1 MPITTRPRHALAAV
15 LLGASLALAGCA
27 GSGGSGPEA
36 SADRAAAPEAG
47 SGARGPQPGYG
58 GAAASPA
65 PGGAEGAKPGA
76 VRQHVIRTTELS
88 VEVEDADEALA
99 RARRIAAEAG
109 GHVADESTRRRA
121 GDGGGLTSRVTLRV
135 PQAAYEGVV
144 AELAGAGRLLSRR
157 AEAKDVTEQV
167 VDVESRIATQRASVA
182 RVRALMERAEQLSDV
197 VTLERE
203 LSSRQADLES
213 LLAQQASLK
222 DRTALA
228 TVTLELSEPAAKAAE
243 DGGPGVLDALRGGWS
258 ALLTSLTWLVLVL
271 AALAPWLPLP
281 VLGYVVWRRVLRPW
295 RERRR
300 ARAQRRPAPG
310 RWPSAGH
317 PQGHRP
323 AGTPVYP
330 QYGPVPRQGRPDAE
344 KAAKG
349 YGVPGGPGARVPH
362 EGHGAP
368 RGAVARDGAGVPG
381 AAAAS
386 GPSGA
391 PEAVGGSGS
400 PEPSRGSTRT
410 GAAGDPPA
418 SGKPEAAG
426 SPGGSGSS
434 GEPAGAGAAD
444 SGTSGSAEAAGTGG
458 EPEVT
463 GQAGRA
469 VDGGD
474 GGESGESGAPAEGR
488 G

>member
-15 LLGASLALAGCA
+15 LLGASLALAGC
-27 GSGGSGPEA
+27 SGPGGPAPEA

-144 AELAGAGRLLSRR
+144 AELAELAGAGRLLSRR

-182 RVRALMERAEQLSDV
+182 RVRQLMDRAEQLSDV
-197 VTLERE
+197 VALERE

-243 DGGPGVLDALRGGWS
+243 DGEPGVLDALRGGWS

-300 ARAQRRPAPG
+300 ARVARRRPAPAQ
-310 RWPSAGH
+310 WPSAGH

-330 QYGPVPRQGRPDAE
+330 QYGPVPGQGRPDARGG
-344 KAAKG
+344 AA
-349 YGVPGGPGARVPH
+349 
-362 EGHGAP
+362 EGHG
-368 RGAVARDGAGVPG
+368 V
-381 AAAAS
+381 S
-386 GPSGA
+386 GGH
-391 PEAVGGSGS
+391 GS
-400 PEPSRGSTRT
+400 PAAPSR
-410 GAAGDPPA
+410 
-418 SGKPEAAG
+418 
-426 SPGGSGSS
+426 
-434 GEPAGAGAAD
+434 
-444 SGTSGSAEAAGTGG
+444 
-458 EPEVT
+458 
-463 GQAGRA
+463 
-469 VDGGD
+469 
-474 GGESGESGAPAEGR
+474 
-488 G
+488 

>member
-27 GSGGSGPEA
+27 GSGGSGSEA

-47 SGARGPQPGYG
+47 SGARGPQSGYG
-58 GAAASPA
+58 GAASPA
-65 PGGAEGAKPGA
+65 PGEAKGAKPGA

-99 RARRIAAEAG
+99 RARRITAEAG
-109 GHVADESTRRRA
+109 GHVANESTRRRA
-121 GDGGGLTSRVTLRV
+121 GDGGELTSRVTLRV

-144 AELAGAGRLLSRR
+144 AELAGTGRLLSRR

-182 RVRALMERAEQLSDV
+182 RVRQLMDRAEQLSDV
-197 VTLERE
+197 VELERE

-222 DRTALA
+222 DRTTLA
-228 TVTLELSEPAAKAAE
+228 TVTLELSEPAAEAAE

-295 RERRR
+295 RERRGAR
-300 ARAQRRPAPG
+300 ARRRQAPAQ
-310 RWPSAGH
+310 WPPAGH

-323 AGTPVYP
+323 AGAPTYP
-330 QYGPVPRQGRPDAE
+330 QYGPVPRQGRPDPRDAAAE
-344 KAAKG
+344 G
-349 YGVPGGPGARVPH
+349 HGVSGGHGTRGPR

-368 RGAVARDGAGVPG
+368 RTPQGPAVHDGSGAPGAAEGSGASGTAGVP
-381 AAAAS
+381 
-386 GPSGA
+386 
-391 PEAVGGSGS
+391 EAGGQ
-400 PEPSRGSTRT
+400 PEP
-410 GAAGDPPA
+410 A
-418 SGKPEAAG
+418 GKPEVAG
-426 SPGGSGSS
+426 ESTES
-434 GEPAGAGAAD
+434 
-444 SGTSGSAEAAGTGG
+444 
-458 EPEVT
+458 
-463 GQAGRA
+463 
-469 VDGGD
+469 
-474 GGESGESGAPAEGR
+474 GESGESAEGR